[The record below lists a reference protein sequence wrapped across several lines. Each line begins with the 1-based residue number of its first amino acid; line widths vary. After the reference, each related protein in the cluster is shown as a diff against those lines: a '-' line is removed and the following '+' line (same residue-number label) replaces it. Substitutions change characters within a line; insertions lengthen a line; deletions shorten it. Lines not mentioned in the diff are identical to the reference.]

1 MRLLAGIGGALL
13 LAIVLWD
20 AFETIILPRRVNR
33 RLRLTR
39 AFYRATWIP
48 WAASAGLVRAGNRR
62 EVFLSFYGPLSLVLL
77 LALWAAGLV
86 TGFGLLQYAN
96 GSAMHAAGNETVGFT
111 TDLYLSGTT
120 FFTLGLGDVAPQGS
134 FARLLTVIES
144 GLGFGFLAIVI
155 GYFPVIYQAFSR
167 REGTISLLDARAG
180 APPPAAAL
188 LHRPGRGPEGAAAPL
203 PPVHA
208 WEPRAGRPPGAPP
221 SYSPLP
227 DLPSPPRN
235 PAW

>member
-1 MRLLAGIGGALL
+1 MRLPAGIGGALL
-13 LAIVLWD
+13 LAVVLWD

-39 AFYRATWIP
+39 AFYRATWTP
-48 WAASAGLVRAGNRR
+48 WAASARLIRAGNRR
-62 EVFLSFYGPLSLVLL
+62 ELFLSFYGPLSLVLL

-134 FARLLTVIES
+134 FARLLTVVES

-167 REGTISLLDARAG
+167 R
-180 APPPAAAL
+180 
-188 LHRPGRGPEGAAAPL
+188 
-203 PPVHA
+203 
-208 WEPRAGRPPGAPP
+208 
-221 SYSPLP
+221 
-227 DLPSPPRN
+227 
-235 PAW
+235 

>member
-1 MRLLAGIGGALL
+1 MRLPAGIGGALL
-13 LAIVLWD
+13 LAVVLWD

-62 EVFLSFYGPLSLVLL
+62 ELFLSFYGPLSLVLL

-96 GSAMHAAGNETVGFT
+96 GSTMHAAGNETVGFT

-134 FARLLTVIES
+134 FARLLTVVES

-167 REGTISLLDARAG
+167 RGGAISPLRARG
-180 APPPAAAL
+180 
-188 LHRPGRGPEGAAAPL
+188 GAAAPAPAAL
-203 PPVHA
+203 RRPGGGGEGGA
-208 WEPRAGRPPGAPP
+208 APRP
-221 SYSPLP
+221 
-227 DLPSPPRN
+227 
-235 PAW
+235 